1 MDECA
6 SFGFSSR
13 DIPAAERVDVLREVY
28 GRAILRVEIEPLDDG
43 PFDVEMQLRT
53 MPDLSLATGTAARQ
67 CCAHPTKLADSDD
80 LIWLAALSGG
90 GVMRHR
96 GREVEISGG
105 DAIMTTSAE
114 AGSFTYRSDLRFM
127 SLRVPKRVLAPMVGD
142 LSGVLMRTLP
152 RDLEAQRLLTGYLG
166 MLLAMNGPPA
176 AGLRQPVVSH
186 VHDLLALTLGASRD
200 ATETARA
207 GGLSAARL
215 DAIKRDVTR
224 RLGEPGLT
232 AETIAAD
239 HGISERYLRK
249 LFATDDSSFSHF
261 LLAQRLVRAR
271 QLLTDP
277 RVAGRP
283 IGMIAYDVG
292 FGDLS
297 YFNRCFR
304 RRFGA
309 TPSDVRKGAH
319 SGD

>member
-13 DIPAAERVDVLREVY
+13 DIPAAACVDVLREVY

-127 SLRVPKRVLAPMVGD
+127 SLRVPTRVLAPMVGD

-166 MLLAMNGPPA
+166 D
-176 AGLRQPVVSH
+176 RKSVV
-186 VHDLLALTLGASRD
+186 
-200 ATETARA
+200 
-207 GGLSAARL
+207 
-215 DAIKRDVTR
+215 
-224 RLGEPGLT
+224 
-232 AETIAAD
+232 
-239 HGISERYLRK
+239 
-249 LFATDDSSFSHF
+249 
-261 LLAQRLVRAR
+261 
-271 QLLTDP
+271 
-277 RVAGRP
+277 
-283 IGMIAYDVG
+283 
-292 FGDLS
+292 
-297 YFNRCFR
+297 
-304 RRFGA
+304 
-309 TPSDVRKGAH
+309 
-319 SGD
+319 